1 MRIGELMNREVTCC
15 RTTDRLNDVS
25 RIMWEGDRGVVPVL
39 DSEDRIVGLITDRDV
54 AMAAYTTGRVL
65 RSLAAEDAMSH
76 IVHCCHEADP
86 IDTAHRLLREMQ
98 VRRLPV
104 IDEDRKLVGLI
115 GLSDLARAAAE
126 SRGGAEAA
134 EFAATFVGVSR
145 SRTAAER
152 GPKGTSPPAKGAT
165 PAEPAR
171 SAKTPRKAP
180 TVAAAARAVSAA
192 SKRPTATRKTRSA
205 R

>member
-25 RIMWEGDRGVVPVL
+25 HIMWEGDRGVVPVI
-39 DSEDRIVGLITDRDV
+39 DSEERIVGLITDRDV
-54 AMAAYTTGRVL
+54 AMAAYTTGRNL

-76 IVHCCHEADP
+76 VVHCCRETDP
-86 IDTAHRLLREMQ
+86 IETAHRLLREMQ

-115 GLSDLARAAAE
+115 GLSDLARVAAE
-126 SRGGAEAA
+126 SGGGAEAA
-134 EFAATFVGVSR
+134 EFAATFVSVSR
-145 SRTAAER
+145 SRKAAHSGTKAPSPRER
-152 GPKGTSPPAKGAT
+152 GVTPAK
-165 PAEPAR
+165 PAK
-171 SAKTPRKAP
+171 SAKPPRPAP
-180 TVAAAARAVSAA
+180 TVAAPAREVSAA
-192 SKRPTATRKTRSA
+192 SKRPTAARKTKSA